1 MAMLVEERDN
11 GNAMVGVA
19 ISPILR
25 RLSDSQTIQMV
36 TSG

>member
-1 MAMLVEERDN
+1 LEKKEEIKDN

-19 ISPILR
+19 ISPILQ

-36 TSG
+36 SSG